1 MTALDIT
8 QLVVIAV
15 VQGITEFLPISS
27 SGHLILIPALMHW
40 PDQGL
45 PIDVAVHIGT
55 LGAVLLY
62 FWREVWSLLKVLRR
76 PIGPTDRVS
85 REGIDRHL
93 FYCILA
99 ATIPIIFIGGAIWT
113 LNMTE
118 ELRSV
123 YLIAFDSI
131 FWGILLFI
139 ADRFA
144 PGDREIKDLSYKQ
157 AFLVG
162 VMQCLALLPGTSRS
176 GVTMTAG
183 RFLGLKRV
191 EAANFSFLIS
201 IPAITAAG
209 IAGVYEIIQLGN
221 VELEHDALFSGL
233 IAFISGIAAI
243 AFLLN
248 WLKRKGMTVF
258 VIYRVI
264 LGVVLLFW
272 AAHL

>member
-62 FWREVWSLLKVLRR
+62 FWREVWSLIKILRR

-93 FYCILA
+93 FWCIVV
-99 ATIPIIFIGGAIWT
+99 ATIPIVLIGGAIWT
-113 LNMTE
+113 FNVTE

-123 YLIAFDSI
+123 YLVAFDSI

-176 GVTMTAG
+176 GVTMTGG

-209 IAGVYEIIQLGN
+209 IAGVIEIMQLGN
-221 VELEHDALFSGL
+221 VELEHDALFSGF
-233 IAFISGIAAI
+233 IAFIAGIGAI

-258 VIYRVI
+258 VVYRVI
-264 LGVVLLFW
+264 LGVALLIW
-272 AAHL
+272 VAYQ

>member
-1 MTALDIT
+1 MIALDIT

-27 SGHLILIPALMHW
+27 SGHLILIPALTHW

-62 FWREVWSLLKVLRR
+62 FWREVWSLIKVLRR
-76 PIGPTDRVS
+76 PIGPTDRTS

-93 FYCILA
+93 FYCIVA
-99 ATIPIIFIGGAIWT
+99 ATIPIIFVGGVVWT
-113 LNMTE
+113 LNITD

-131 FWGILLFI
+131 FWGILLYV
-139 ADRFA
+139 ADRFT
-144 PGDREIKDLSYKQ
+144 PGAGDIKDLSFKQ

-183 RFLGLKRV
+183 RFMGLKRT

-221 VELEHDALFSGL
+221 VQLEHDALFAGFVSFL
-233 IAFISGIAAI
+233 AGIGAI
-243 AFLLN
+243 AFLLS

-258 VIYRVI
+258 VVYRLI
-264 LGVVLLFW
+264 LGVALLIW
-272 AAHL
+272 AAYQ